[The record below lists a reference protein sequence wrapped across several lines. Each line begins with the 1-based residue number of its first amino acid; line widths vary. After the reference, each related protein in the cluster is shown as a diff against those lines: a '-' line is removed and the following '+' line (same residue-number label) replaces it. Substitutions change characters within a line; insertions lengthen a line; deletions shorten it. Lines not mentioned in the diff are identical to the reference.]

1 MTRQQACRLIDTYGI
16 RSNRISDIVGFSDRV
31 GLYNILKFN
40 IL

>member
-16 RSNRISDIVGFSDRV
+16 RSNRISDIAGFRDWV
-31 GLYNILKFN
+31 GLHNTMKFN